1 MIIVAITIVVV
12 VVVVVVIIVSIKGA
26 CKALRQSPAADA
38 KRPDH
43 LKY

>member
-1 MIIVAITIVVV
+1 MIIVAITIVV